1 MGALDRRLFR
11 SRGPLPYDA
20 VSFSLMN
27 FFRRNE
33 LTSDVSNLLTRYDE
47 TIRRFVG
54 ANYPHPIRMRDWELA
69 KILDSIR
76 SVPMGSSVLDM
87 GSFNTYLPLALAA
100 AGYRVTASDL
110 TWRRMV
116 KRLERRLGL
125 APAKAH
131 EAPFFSWLGVYR
143 RAGVPVRNL
152 NMTRL
157 ACPDASFDCVVA
169 LSVIEHVTHVE
180 RGLAE
185 MYRVLAPG
193 GRLLVTTDCAPEP
206 SPFAGG
212 VRYFSE
218 AELERLFAPFPVTSP
233 RNRPDFSRENWCY
246 DLDRP
251 VVTAFA
257 QITKPR

>member
-1 MGALDRRLFR
+1 
-11 SRGPLPYDA
+11 
-20 VSFSLMN
+20 MN

-33 LTSDVSNLLTRYDE
+33 LTSDVSSLLTRYDE

-54 ANYPHPIRMRDWELA
+54 PNFPHPIRMRDWELA
-69 KILDSIR
+69 RILESIR
-76 SVPMGSSVLDM
+76 AVPMGSSVLDT

-110 TWRRMV
+110 IWRRMV
-116 KRLERRLGL
+116 KNLERRLGL

-131 EAPFFSWLGVYR
+131 EAPFFAWRRVYR

-152 NMTRL
+152 NLTRL

-169 LSVIEHVTHVE
+169 LSVIEHVAHVE
-180 RGLAE
+180 RSLAE

-193 GRLLVTTDCAPEP
+193 GRMLVTTDCAPEP
-206 SPFAGG
+206 SAYAGG

-218 AELERLFAPFPVTSP
+218 SELDALFAPFPDTSA
-233 RNRPDFSRENWCY
+233 RNRPDFAPENWCY
-246 DLDRP
+246 NLGRP

-257 QITKPR
+257 EITKPR

>member
-116 KRLERRLGL
+116 KSLERRLPPPPPQGARGAL
-125 APAKAH
+125 
-131 EAPFFSWLGVYR
+131 L
-143 RAGVPVRNL
+143 L
-152 NMTRL
+152 
-157 ACPDASFDCVVA
+157 VA
-169 LSVIEHVTHVE
+169 
-180 RGLAE
+180 
-185 MYRVLAPG
+185 
-193 GRLLVTTDCAPEP
+193 GRL
-206 SPFAGG
+206 SKGG
-212 VRYFSE
+212 
-218 AELERLFAPFPVTSP
+218 SP
-233 RNRPDFSRENWCY
+233 RQEPQHD
-246 DLDRP
+246 P
-251 VVTAFA
+251 
-257 QITKPR
+257 PRLPRRLL